1 MALNSSAT
9 SWLLA
14 VLLFTAGTGPAPAQT
29 AETSKPQIPDPAAL
43 AADWWIYFQSAGD
56 ERAERVD
63 ALEAQLDAL
72 SASLTEV
79 GEREDRLRGLIIE
92 VGDLAARY
100 DAVLSKE
107 PPAPPPTAPAPETYT
122 IEELLSLAADRREA
136 AFDRDLERE
145 DVERTARLHVS
156 STRRI
161 DDAKAAYLAL
171 PATAP
176 ERVERGLELM
186 RNRFAQGISE
196 ADLKLR
202 RVVLERVSAKAERL
216 AAELER
222 AGKNLRAQPGE
233 ADAWAERAARAE
245 EERQRLEAEAAN
257 ARVRAGR
264 YGEEVRE
271 RAQRR
276 RLEQRLL
283 GYEARIA
290 AAAIEALQAELAGSL
305 VEQLS
310 SPSEGTLETLRERRK
325 ALDARLDQLKDGL
338 EVWRRATDRERSAAM
353 AQLAEAGAT
362 DSSLAEL
369 HRSRVARADETTGHI
384 NQLNRLLAEGR
395 TLSQVAGG
403 YIVEEAGVTTDLT
416 QRAADALEDAWAFA
430 SEWSRRSLFS
440 INETPVTAI
449 GLLRVVIILVVA
461 WWASRLLRG
470 GLERLMQRRETMS
483 RASLYTLGRLS
494 HYTILVIAF
503 MIALSS
509 IGIDFTKFALFVSA
523 LGVGLGFGLQAIFS
537 NFVAGLI
544 ILFEK
549 SLKVGDFVELESG
562 LNGEVREI
570 NIRGTLITTNDNI
583 DILVPNSEFVSG
595 RVTNWTL
602 REAHRRVRISF
613 GVAYGTDKDLV
624 RQAVLEAAANVPFT
638 FIGAK
643 AREPQVWLV
652 GFGDSSLDFEL
663 VVWLTQDAVKR
674 PGAVHAAYNWAIE
687 TALGEHGI
695 EIPFPQRDLHIRS
708 YFGQRDADGL
718 RTVDEL
724 VGRSLHVATAPGG

>member
-1 MALNSSAT
+1 MALNPTANA
-9 SWLLA
+9 WLLA
-14 VLLFTAGTGPAPAQT
+14 TLIFAAGVASAAAQT
-29 AETSKPQIPDPAAL
+29 TDDSKPQIPDPAAL
-43 AADWWIYFQSAGD
+43 TADWWAYFQSNGGD
-56 ERAERVD
+56 RDERVD
-63 ALEAQLDAL
+63 ALQAQLDTLA
-72 SASLTEV
+72 ASLKQV
-79 GEREDRLRGLIIE
+79 SEREDRLRSLIVE

-100 DAVLSKE
+100 NAVLSQE
-107 PPAPPPTAPAPETYT
+107 PPRPPPTPPTPKTYT
-122 IEELLSLAADRREA
+122 IHELLSLSARTREA

-145 DVERTARLHVS
+145 DVERTARLHTAS
-156 STRRI
+156 KKRI

-171 PATAP
+171 PMTAP

-186 RNRFAQGISE
+186 RSRFAQSISE

-202 RVVLERVSAKAERL
+202 RVLLERVTARAERL
-216 AAELER
+216 AAELDR
-222 AGKNLRAQPGE
+222 AGKNLRVQPGE
-233 ADAWAERAARAE
+233 AAKWAARAGRAK
-245 EERQRLEAEAAN
+245 EERRRLETEAAN

-264 YGEEVRE
+264 FGKDAKE
-271 RAQRR
+271 RGQRR
-276 RLEQRLL
+276 RLEQKLI
-283 GYEARIA
+283 GYEARIVA
-290 AAAIEALQAELAGSL
+290 AQIEALQAELAGSL
-305 VEQLS
+305 LEQLS
-310 SPSEGTLETLRERRK
+310 SPNKATLETLRERRK
-325 ALDARLDQLKDGL
+325 ALDERVDQLKEGL

-353 AQLAEAGAT
+353 AQLAEAGAG

-369 HRSRVARADETTGHI
+369 HRSRVARADETAVHI
-384 NQLNRLLAEGR
+384 NKLTRMLAEGH
-395 TLSQVAGG
+395 TLSQVVSG
-403 YIVEEAGVTTDLT
+403 YIVEETGVATDLT
-416 QRAADALEDAWAFA
+416 QRAEDALEEAWAMVRR
-430 SEWSRRSLFS
+430 WSGRSLFS
-440 INETPVTAI
+440 INETPVTPI
-449 GLLRVVIILVVA
+449 GLLRVAIILVVA
-461 WWASRLLRG
+461 WWISHLLRG

-494 HYTILVIAF
+494 HYTILVLAF

-509 IGIDFTKFALFVSA
+509 IGIDITKFALFVSA

-537 NFVAGLI
+537 NFVSGLI

-602 REAHRRVRISF
+602 REAHRRLRIPF

-624 RQAVLEAAANVPFT
+624 RQAALEAAEIVPFT
-638 FIGAK
+638 LNRAK

-674 PGAVHAAYNWAIE
+674 PAAVHAAYNWAIE

-695 EIPFPQRDLHIRS
+695 EIPFPQRDLHLRS
-708 YFGQRDADGL
+708 YFGHKDANNL
-718 RTVDEL
+718 LAVDEL
-724 VGRSLHVATAPGG
+724 VGRTPQAVAAPGG